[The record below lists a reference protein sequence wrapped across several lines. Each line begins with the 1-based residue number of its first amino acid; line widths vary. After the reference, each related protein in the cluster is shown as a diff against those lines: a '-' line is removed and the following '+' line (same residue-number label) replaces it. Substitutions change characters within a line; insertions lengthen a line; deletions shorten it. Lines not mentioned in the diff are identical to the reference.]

1 MEWPSSHLQARR
13 MAWAKPRALGRRGK
27 CPSDVISSSARR
39 AAVII
44 ASVMRIPLPGCIL
57 HRPLLFPGEAREKR
71 RTSCH
76 CPEDTGALTP
86 CALPL
91 RCQYLV
97 CIYRRA
103 TL

>member
-1 MEWPSSHLQARR
+1 M
-13 MAWAKPRALGRRGK
+13 
-27 CPSDVISSSARR
+27 VISSSARR

-44 ASVMRIPLPGCIL
+44 ASVMRIPLPGCSL
-57 HRPLLFPGEAREKR
+57 HRPLLFPGEAREKQ

-86 CALPL
+86 CALPFL
-91 RCQYLV
+91 ALPILV